1 MSIDAFVIRY
11 RLEGIPFAAQFLA
24 SPDFDLET
32 LKDISRRLD
41 LPVSGKRAE
50 FIDRIVSSSIGQNE
64 RSAAVLESF
73 VLRRRGWVMFQT
85 GRVPKLPDCLNPAEL
100 LYTEG
105 REDWYGPIMRPL
117 DTEARWYIR
126 PVFISHWET
135 PDGATSTP
143 QQCVIRWLCLAR
155 VSEHVLSLHW
165 RGFSFAQSPSE
176 SGGRSSQYPYWEKV
190 PSIFDE
196 ITRLTGARLSQPNLH
211 NLILH
216 ALWERY
222 RYDRSGRWTDRR
234 IRAESGGVSLSAHAG
249 AVAELD
255 VGGIRR
261 LANAIRRSI
270 SADFETKHQTTGQPD
285 PDRLEEVVLRT
296 LLREFGTL
304 SYEFSL
310 ETGNEKVFRAHS
322 YFGLKPN
329 ASSPDSFPHLNIFTT
344 WRDDLEQLHFL
355 LGHCGVGD
363 DKVSEPVQPLLL

>member
-1 MSIDAFVIRY
+1 MGIDAFVIRY
-11 RLEGIPFAAQFLA
+11 RLEGISFAEQWLA

-32 LKDISRRLD
+32 LKDICRRLE

-50 FIDRIVSSSIGQNE
+50 IIDRIASSAIGPNE

-73 VLRRRGWVMFQT
+73 VLRKRGWVMFEM
-85 GRVPKLPDCLNPAEL
+85 GRVPKFPDCLNPAEL

-105 REDWYGPIMRPL
+105 HEKWYGPIMRPL

-135 PDGATSTP
+135 PDDATSKP

-155 VSEHVLSLHW
+155 ASKDVLSLHW
-165 RGFSFAQSPSE
+165 KGFTFAQSPDD
-176 SGGRSSQYPYWEKV
+176 SGGHNSQYPYWV
-190 PSIFDE
+190 RAPSIFDE

-216 ALWERY
+216 TLWDQY
-222 RYDRSGRWTDRR
+222 RYDHSGRWTDRR

-249 AVAELD
+249 AVAELN

-270 SADFETKHQTTGQPD
+270 SADFETRRHTTGQPD

-310 ETGNEKVFRAHS
+310 ETGEEKVFRAHT
-322 YFGLKPN
+322 YFGLKPDT
-329 ASSPDSFPHLNIFTT
+329 SSPDSFPHLNIFTN

-355 LGHCGVGD
+355 LGHCGAGD
-363 DKVSEPVQPLLL
+363 DKFGEPEQPSLF